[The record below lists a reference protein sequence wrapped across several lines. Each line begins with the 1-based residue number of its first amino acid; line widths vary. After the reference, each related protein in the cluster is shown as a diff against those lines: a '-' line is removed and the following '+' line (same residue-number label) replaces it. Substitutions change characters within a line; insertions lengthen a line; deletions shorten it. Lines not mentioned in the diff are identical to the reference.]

1 MNDQQRKALI
11 EMTLLTGWKYSIL
24 NEAMSL
30 LTDQSYTR
38 EQAGQKL
45 LEVVADMG
53 DSEQAYLSTAFG
65 FETEKDH

>member
-1 MNDQQRKALI
+1 MNEQQRKALV
-11 EMTLLTGWKYSIL
+11 EMTLLTSWKYSIL

-53 DSEQAYLSTAFG
+53 DSEQACLSSVIDARLV
-65 FETEKDH
+65 KDY